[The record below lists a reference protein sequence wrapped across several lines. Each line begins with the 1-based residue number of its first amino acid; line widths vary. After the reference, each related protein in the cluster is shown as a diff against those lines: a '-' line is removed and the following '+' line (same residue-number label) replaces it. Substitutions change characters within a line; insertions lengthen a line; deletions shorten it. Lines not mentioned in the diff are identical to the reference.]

1 MTDTDTDTETEA
13 APAPTSTPAP
23 AAPSMFSAGDSVEV
37 LWLRSYQGEVLGEI
51 LFARGLVSGIDLRD
65 ALAEQHGLDLRVE
78 QPASHAGVA
87 SAEAQR
93 STIPLGRL
101 LIQRGRITEA
111 QLDAAL
117 AEQAANGKRLGQILM
132 ASGAISTFV
141 LAAALAEQQGLLAAS
156 RDLDKS
162 IEEGFLPRATRYEV
176 REVDGG
182 KSYRLYASRNFLD
195 ATDLAFA
202 ILNEWEPREL
212 HVVCVADDRPE
223 ELCWQYSPTD

>member
-1 MTDTDTDTETEA
+1 VSAVPAVRLAWRPLGEILVERGLITELQLQQA
-13 APAPTSTPAP
+13 
-23 AAPSMFSAGDSVEV
+23 
-37 LWLRSYQGEVLGEI
+37 LRDQKLQGGRLGEI
-51 LFARGLVSGIDLRD
+51 LFARGWVSGIDLRD

-78 QPASHAGVA
+78 QPTGHAGVV

-93 STIPLGRL
+93 NTIPLGRL
-101 LIQRGRITEA
+101 LIQRGQITEA

-117 AEQAANGKRLGQILM
+117 ADQAVNGKRLGQILM

-162 IEEGFLPRATRYEV
+162 IEEGFLPRLTRYEV
-176 REVDGG
+176 REIDGG

-223 ELCWQYSPTD
+223 ELCWQYPPTD